1 MRAVPAPLHLARYLS
16 GMALALLAACIPS
29 TTPPESDPLVVFTF
43 DDAHHS
49 VYEIAGPLMRSYDP
63 SWGAT
68 HFFPLEYPR
77 QPGLMTLAQVQEME
91 ALGWETGGHGRT
103 HENLSAVT
111 MDQVRS
117 DVAASDSF
125 LRANGLSH
133 ESYAYAFGNYNDSV
147 QAVVAEHFRN
157 IRTSHDF
164 KYLDGV
170 NRLQLGAYDAKA
182 GHTADDLIGRIEEA
196 RLAGSPLV
204 IFCFHVIVP
213 DTATPD
219 VSHDWW
225 THESAFIGLLDYL
238 RERGMEVM
246 TVRAAMA
253 ELCQ

>member
-1 MRAVPAPLHLARYLS
+1 MRCVPPRLI
-16 GMALALLAACIPS
+16 ALGLPLLAACL
-29 TTPPESDPLVVFTF
+29 PPTYPPQTDPLVVITF

-49 VYEIAGPLMRSYDP
+49 IYEIAGPLMRSYDP

-68 HFFPLEYPR
+68 HFFPVCYPG

-91 ALGWETGGHGRT
+91 SSGWETGGHGRT

-111 MDQVRS
+111 IEQVRS

-147 QAVVAEHFRN
+147 QAVVAQHFRN

-170 NRLQLGAYDAKA
+170 NRLQLGAYDGKA
-182 GHTADDLIGRIEEA
+182 GHTAEDLIGRIEEA
-196 RLAGSPLV
+196 RLDGSPLV

-213 DTATPD
+213 DTAVPD
-219 VSHDWW
+219 VTHGWW
-225 THESAFIGLLDYL
+225 TSQSAFTGLLDYL
-238 RERGMEVM
+238 HERGMAAM
-246 TVRAAMA
+246 TVKAAMA
-253 ELCQ
+253 ELCE